1 MLYVSEAEEKKF
13 YMFDGDLDIA
23 LKCLVNLPYYFFLLE
38 LMTEE
43 GRITFTATLKTM
55 AWIVDY
61 TENVTVRRVLLLLS
75 SLLSL
80 LLSKLSSSVNL
91 ITEYIKTYM

>member
-55 AWIVDY
+55 A
-61 TENVTVRRVLLLLS
+61 
-75 SLLSL
+75 
-80 LLSKLSSSVNL
+80 
-91 ITEYIKTYM
+91 